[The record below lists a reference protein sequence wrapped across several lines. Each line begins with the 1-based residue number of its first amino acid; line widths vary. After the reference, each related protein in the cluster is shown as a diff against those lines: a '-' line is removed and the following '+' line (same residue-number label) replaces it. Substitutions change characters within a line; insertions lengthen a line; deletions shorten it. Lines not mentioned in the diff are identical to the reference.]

1 MKVAI
6 LLLAHKNK
14 DQLERLLSQLNHK
27 DVDVYVHL
35 DRKCSF
41 EPRDVEAPA
50 NVRFTEKRHDVCLFE
65 FSMIDAEFE
74 LIQTAKRNGEYK
86 YFILMSAQC
95 YPLARID
102 DIVPYLEAH
111 YPEPFIEIIAP
122 TEHNYV
128 KKNFK
133 HVYILK
139 KFKLNAYDFLKKHCS
154 FKGYRI
160 LRYIPGGFVWAVSML
175 KEIFVKSPKKRFEK
189 MGYSVYCGS
198 QWWILPDHIIEKA
211 ELAYNDKAYCKA
223 VSDAFSCDETF
234 FQTLIMKYQNECG
247 VELDSDNN
255 FVNRKWFYIFD
266 GGHPITLTK
275 THMDQIKES
284 GMLFARKFD
293 MCVDS
298 EVLDEID
305 CFKEYRSNNE

>member
-14 DQLERLLSQLNHK
+14 AQLERLLSLLDHE

-35 DRKCSF
+35 DKKCNF
-41 EPRDVEAPA
+41 EPQDIDSPTKVTFTDKRYDVG
-50 NVRFTEKRHDVCLFE
+50 LFE
-65 FSMIDAEFE
+65 FSMVDAEFE
-74 LIQTAKRNGEYK
+74 LINTAKRNGDYK
-86 YFILMSAQC
+86 YFILMSGQC
-95 YPLARID
+95 YPLDRID
-102 DIVPYLEAH
+102 RIVSYLDAH

-139 KFKLNAYDFLKKHCS
+139 RFKLKTYDFLKKHFS
-154 FKGYRI
+154 FKGYRV
-160 LRYIPGGFVWAVSML
+160 LRYIPGGFVFAVSTL
-175 KEIFVKSPKKRFEK
+175 KELFVKSPKRRLEK

-211 ELAYNDKAYCKA
+211 ESAYNDKAFCKA
-223 VSDAFSCDETF
+223 VSDTFSCDETF
-234 FQTLIMKYQNECG
+234 FQTVIMNHQKECG

-275 THMDQIKES
+275 SQADQIKES

-293 MCVDS
+293 IDVDS
-298 EVLDEID
+298 KVLDEID
-305 CFKEYRSNNE
+305 CNIKTLE